1 MELSAG
7 LGTTAQKERERQ
19 GRGKWAQ
26 CVLCVLYVGMWS
38 LLLTGCS
45 SAPSRP
51 ILGTFTGDEQELAY
65 LEQVRALSP
74 TSLQRPES
82 VHTALLFYRDSKLRQ
97 QSLFL
102 QLHRQHPDATPR
114 EMTMLVRD
122 ALARENRADLVAMP
136 PPSFHCSTVTKGKT
150 ESLSCN

>member
-1 MELSAG
+1 MEILSTLEAFAHKG
-7 LGTTAQKERERQ
+7 LKGLSCRK
-19 GRGKWAQ
+19 
-26 CVLCVLYVGMWS
+26 CVLLVLCISIGS
-38 LLLTGCS
+38 LLAAAC
-45 SAPSRP
+45 SAPARLV
-51 ILGTFTGDEQELAY
+51 LGAFTGDERELAY

-74 TSLQRPES
+74 TSLQDAES
-82 VHTALLFYRDSKLRQ
+82 VHMALSVYRDLKLRQ

-122 ALARENRADLVAMP
+122 ALAREHRADLLAMP
-136 PPSFHCSTVTKGKT
+136 PPSFHCSTVTRGKI

>member
-1 MELSAG
+1 MESPAG
-7 LGTTAQKERERQ
+7 LGTTARKGRERQ

-26 CVLCVLYVGMWS
+26 CVLYIAMWS

-51 ILGTFTGDEQELAY
+51 VLGTFTGDERELAY

-74 TSLQRPES
+74 TSLQSPES
-82 VHTALLFYRDSKLRQ
+82 VHTALFFYRDIKLRQ

-122 ALARENRADLVAMP
+122 ALARENRADLLAMP
-136 PPSFHCSTVTKGKT
+136 PPSFHCSTVTRGKI